1 MLHERLRNA
10 WHARERAVAI
20 SPVLTLAPQGL
31 VLGAGTILVPADGSR
46 RLQSLKGQEARV
58 LALLSA
64 AYGRAVA
71 PSVLGN
77 IKRAAKAW
85 SEGDDCLAYIHL
97 AHARL
102 PAMQDQVEAARRLFV
117 ADGFMKAGTSPRA
130 VFQALGFGG
139 AYIDVIIKFFNPDL
153 PRVPAGSGRAS
164 GEWTREFS
172 GGEQGANGGE
182 DQADAQRAGREG
194 RTPTATEPT
203 INGRSLSLLGPTPAV
218 APESSSVATRLLSW
232 MADLDA
238 AQIAEL
244 ATYASRVL
252 APVAGAA
259 AVFGILFVPS
269 PNNMRVEEDVTGVPG
284 LRYSWNRD
292 ELTLHL
298 TYDHAGEQRTFAA
311 YLDGDVFRDED
322 GRVIG
327 RVIGD
332 NNVAVDLFAAL
343 PDLVKKR
350 DEPRLCPEPARDV
363 PGSDRGL
370 KYDDDLAI
378 QYADF
383 LKPLI
388 NPDAPTPSGYAYF
401 LPNPIPGSRF
411 VSYDDCEKKTSI
423 LFEFKGDYGG
433 LLMFDSNA
441 RQSFL
446 DQSIRQIAASGARPV
461 VWVFANR
468 QDAERTQEL
477 FEEAGKGREYITIV
491 HVPWTTRGTR

>member
-10 WHARERAVAI
+10 WYARERVVVI

-31 VLGAGTILVPADGSR
+31 VLGADTVLVAADGLR
-46 RLQSLKGQEARV
+46 RLQSLEGQEARILV
-58 LALLSA
+58 LLSA
-64 AYGRAVA
+64 AYDRAGA

-102 PAMQDQVEAARRLFV
+102 PALQDQVEAARRLFV

-139 AYIDVIIKFFNPDL
+139 AYIDAIIKLFNPDQ
-153 PRVPAGSGRAS
+153 PRVPAGSGRTS

-182 DQADAQRAGREG
+182 DQADAQRAAREG
-194 RTPTATEPT
+194 PTPTATEPT
-203 INGRSLSLLGPTPAV
+203 INGPSLSLLGPTPAA
-218 APESSSVATRLLSW
+218 APESVSMGTRLLSW

-238 AQIAEL
+238 VQIAEL
-244 ATYASRVL
+244 GAYASRVL
-252 APVAGAA
+252 TPAGAA
-259 AVFGILFVPS
+259 ALVFGILFVPS
-269 PNNMRVEEDVTGVPG
+269 ANNIRVEGEVADISG
-284 LRYSWNRD
+284 LRYSWNSD

-311 YLDGDVFRDED
+311 YLDGDEFRDED

-327 RVIGD
+327 HVIGG
-332 NNVAVDLFAAL
+332 NKVAIDLFAVL
-343 PDLVKKR
+343 PDLVKEK
-350 DEPRLCPEPARDV
+350 DEPRMCPAPEPDV

-370 KYDDDLAI
+370 QYEEDLAK
-378 QYADF
+378 QYEDF

-388 NPDAPTPSGYAYF
+388 NPDAPTPSGYSYY
-401 LPNPIPGSRF
+401 LPYPDPRREP
-411 VSYDDCEKKTSI
+411 VSYDDCQKKASI
-423 LFEFKGDYGG
+423 LLEFKGDYGG

-441 RQSFL
+441 RRSFL
-446 DQSIRQIAASGARPV
+446 DQSLRQIAASGGRPV
-461 VWVFANR
+461 VWIFADKE
-468 QDAERTQEL
+468 DAARTQKL
-477 FEEAGKGREYITIV
+477 FENAGGGRQYITIV
-491 HVPWTTRGTR
+491 YVPWTARGQ

>member
-1 MLHERLRNA
+1 VLHEQLRNA
-10 WHARERAVAI
+10 WRARERAVPI
-20 SPVLTLAPQGL
+20 SPDMHFASEGL
-31 VLGAGTILVPADGSR
+31 ILGVGTVVVAAEGPRQLRS
-46 RLQSLKGQEARV
+46 LQGQEARV

-64 AYGRAVA
+64 AYDGAVA

-77 IKRAAKAW
+77 IERAAKAW
-85 SEGDDCLAYIHL
+85 SEGEDCLAYIHL

-102 PAMQDQVEAARRLFV
+102 PKLQDPYDAARRLFIV
-117 ADGFMKAGTSPRA
+117 DDFMKAGASPRA
-130 VFQALGFGG
+130 VFDALGFGA
-139 AYIDVIIKFFNPDL
+139 AYIDAVAKVYNPAE

-164 GEWTREFS
+164 GEWTDGEEI
-172 GGEQGANGGE
+172 GGDDAAGAGS
-182 DQADAQRAGREG
+182 AGQEERG
-194 RTPTATEPT
+194 
-203 INGRSLSLLGPTPAV
+203 SSLLGRMPPPAASFLGELNAV
-218 APESSSVATRLLSW
+218 Q
-232 MADLDA
+232 A
-238 AQIAEL
+238 AGL
-244 ATYASRVL
+244 GTYALRVL
-252 APVAGAA
+252 SAAGTAA
-259 AVFGILFVPS
+259 AVFGLLFIPS
-269 PNNMRVEEDVTGVPG
+269 PNNIRVEGEVPEIPG

-292 ELTLHL
+292 ELALHL
-298 TYDHAGEQRTFAA
+298 TYDHAGAQRTIAA

-332 NNVAVDLFAAL
+332 NNVAVDLFAVL

-401 LPNPIPGSRF
+401 LPNPEPGRRF

-446 DQSIRQIAASGARPV
+446 DQSLRQIAASGARPV
-461 VWVFANR
+461 VWIFANR
-468 QDAERTQEL
+468 QDAERTRKL
-477 FEEAGKGREYITIV
+477 FEDTGEGREYITIV

>member
-1 MLHERLRNA
+1 MLHEHLRDA

-20 SPVLTLAPQGL
+20 SPVLMFAPEGL
-31 VLGAGTILVPADGSR
+31 VLGAGTILVRADSSR
-46 RLQSLKGQEARV
+46 RMQSLDGQEARV
-58 LALLSA
+58 LALLST
-64 AYGRAVA
+64 AYGRGVA

-85 SEGDDCLAYIHL
+85 GEGDDCLAYIHL

-102 PAMQDQVEAARRLFV
+102 PTLQDPYDAARRLFIV
-117 ADGFMKAGTSPRA
+117 DGFMKAGTTPRA
-130 VFQALGFGG
+130 VFEAFCFGG
-139 AYIDVIIKFFNPDL
+139 AYIGAVEKLFNPDQ
-153 PRVPAGSGRAS
+153 PRVPAGSGRTS
-164 GEWTREFS
+164 GEWTDSEET
-172 GGEQGANGGE
+172 GGDEAK
-182 DQADAQRAGREG
+182 REG
-194 RTPTATEPT
+194 TAEEGPQGSSRL
-203 INGRSLSLLGPTPAV
+203 GRMPPPPPASFLGELS
-218 APESSSVATRLLSW
+218 
-232 MADLDA
+232 A
-238 AQIAEL
+238 AQVVEL
-244 ATYASRVL
+244 GMYVL
-252 APVAGAA
+252 RFLTLVGGAA
-259 AVFGILFVPS
+259 AVFGLLFVPS
-269 PNNMRVEEDVTGVPG
+269 PNNVRVEGEVQGAPG

-292 ELTLHL
+292 EPTLHL
-298 TYDHAGEQRTFAA
+298 TYDHAGAQQTFAA

-332 NNVAVDLFAAL
+332 NNVAVDLFAVL

-370 KYDDDLAI
+370 KYDDDLAT

-388 NPDAPTPSGYAYF
+388 NSDAPTPSGYAYF
-401 LPNPIPGSRF
+401 LPTPEPGNRF

-423 LFEFKGDYGG
+423 LFEYKGDYGG

-446 DQSIRQIAASGARPV
+446 DQSLRQITASGARPV
-461 VWVFANR
+461 VWIFANR
-468 QDAERTQEL
+468 QDAERTREL
-477 FEEAGKGREYITIV
+477 FKEAGEGREYITIV
-491 HVPWTTRGTR
+491 HVPWTERGTR

>member
-1 MLHERLRNA
+1 MLQEQLRNA
-10 WHARERAVAI
+10 WHARERAIAI
-20 SPVLTLAPQGL
+20 SPVLTFAPRGL
-31 VLGAGTILVPADGSR
+31 VLGAGTVLVPADGSR
-46 RLQSLKGQEARV
+46 RLLSPKGQEARV

-64 AYGRAVA
+64 AYRRAVA

-85 SEGDDCLAYIHL
+85 GEGDDCLAYIHL

-102 PAMQDQVEAARRLFV
+102 PMLQDPQDAARRLFIV
-117 ADGFMKAGTSPRA
+117 DGFMKAGRSPRA
-130 VFQALGFGG
+130 VLEAFQFGG
-139 AYIDVIIKFFNPDL
+139 AYIDAVEKFFNPDQ
-153 PRVPAGSGRAS
+153 PRVPAGSGRTS
-164 GEWTREFS
+164 GEWTDGEET
-172 GGEQGANGGE
+172 GGDDAARVATAEQKEQG
-182 DQADAQRAGREG
+182 
-194 RTPTATEPT
+194 
-203 INGRSLSLLGPTPAV
+203 SSLLGRMPPPAASFLGV
-218 APESSSVATRLLSW
+218 
-232 MADLDA
+232 LDA
-238 AQIAEL
+238 AQAAEL
-244 ATYASRVL
+244 GAYALRILS
-252 APVAGAA
+252 PAGAA
-259 AVFGILFVPS
+259 AALFGLLFVPS
-269 PNNMRVEEDVTGVPG
+269 PNNLRVEGEVPEIPG

-292 ELTLHL
+292 ELALHL
-298 TYDHAGEQRTFAA
+298 TYDHAGAQRTFAA

-332 NNVAVDLFAAL
+332 NNVAVDLFAVL

-370 KYDDDLAI
+370 KYDDDLAT

-401 LPNPIPGSRF
+401 LPNPEPGRRF

-446 DQSIRQIAASGARPV
+446 DQSLRQIAASGARPV
-461 VWVFANR
+461 VWIFANR
-468 QDAERTQEL
+468 QDAERTRKL
-477 FEEAGKGREYITIV
+477 FEDTGEGREYITIV